1 MEQPAHIKTLFI
13 LAGWP
18 FRFNGKAVLDRH
30 AGVHFLGSVALCV
43 VLGLL
48 ARAAGAVRPGLWA
61 PGLALVLGVLWEVA
75 DGFKPLWYE
84 APLGDWRDLVLRAD
98 GFSWSDVAVDL
109 WGVLGGLMVLQ
120 QIFGL

>member
-30 AGVHFLGSVALCV
+30 AGVHFLGSAGMCL
-43 VLGLL
+43 VLGLV
-48 ARAAGAVRPGLWA
+48 ARWAGVARPDLLG

-84 APLGDWRDLVLRAD
+84 APFGDWRDLILRAD

-109 WGVLGGLMVLQ
+109 WGVLFGLMVLQ
-120 QIFGL
+120 IGFGL